1 MLLLPRPS
9 KILLTI
15 NVLKNVIRL
24 FQLFTNPM
32 FSWKKRNIKIKN
44 PSNTGKPD
52 WQTSDRG
59 TFDETLDFIH
69 ASRGEHD
76 FEIAPLEFLTM
87 VLLFSFKC
95 FINCVSKL
103 FKDNKLFLYQGN
115 LKEDDV
121 KCNDRPQIFQQKNSE
136 LLSQD
141 RQLGTEQSYILNVLK
156 KNS

>member
-1 MLLLPRPS
+1 
-9 KILLTI
+9 
-15 NVLKNVIRL
+15 
-24 FQLFTNPM
+24 
-32 FSWKKRNIKIKN
+32 
-44 PSNTGKPD
+44 
-52 WQTSDRG
+52 
-59 TFDETLDFIH
+59 
-69 ASRGEHD
+69 
-76 FEIAPLEFLTM
+76 M